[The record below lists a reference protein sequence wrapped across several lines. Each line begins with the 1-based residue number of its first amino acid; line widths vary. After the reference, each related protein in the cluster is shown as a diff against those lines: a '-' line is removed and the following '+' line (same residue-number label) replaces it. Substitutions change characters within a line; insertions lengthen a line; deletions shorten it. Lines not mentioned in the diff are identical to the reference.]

1 MAMGDPNAPDVTERK
16 RKMALP
22 KRSPRRKVNT
32 TAMPTVLPK
41 PMALRKG
48 PLQQQAPDMD
58 AMSSQGA
65 TVTPAS
71 GVMSDRAMAIPTAA
85 DAANM
90 ERARARQ
97 MAAAKAKEPREYAT
111 FSEFLKTMGLGK

>member
-1 MAMGDPNAPDVTERK
+1 MAMGDPNAPDITERK

-22 KRSPRRKVNT
+22 KRNPRKKVDT

-41 PMALRKG
+41 PIALRRG
-48 PLQQQAPDMD
+48 PLQFDMD
-58 AMSSQGA
+58 AMRSQGA

-90 ERARARQ
+90 EKAQARQ

-111 FSEFLKTMGLGK
+111 FSEFLKTMGIGK